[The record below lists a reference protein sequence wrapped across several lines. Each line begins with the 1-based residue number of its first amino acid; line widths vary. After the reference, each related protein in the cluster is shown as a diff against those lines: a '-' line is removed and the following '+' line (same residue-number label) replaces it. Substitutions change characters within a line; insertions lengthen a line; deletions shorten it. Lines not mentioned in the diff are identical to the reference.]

1 MCMWLLSKKVYG
13 KYFKYN
19 TYCALYLRRYKD
31 AKKFSQVKKGNFLNS
46 VVAVSTTARQVR

>member
-1 MCMWLLSKKVYG
+1 MWLLSKKVYG